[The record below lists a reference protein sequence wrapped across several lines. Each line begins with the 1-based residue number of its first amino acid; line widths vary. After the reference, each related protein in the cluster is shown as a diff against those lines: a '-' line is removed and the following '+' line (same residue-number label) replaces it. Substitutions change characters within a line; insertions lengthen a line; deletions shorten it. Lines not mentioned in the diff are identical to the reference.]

1 MNNNFDQVINR
12 HATGSVKWDFIDRYQ
27 NMQTDNLL
35 PMWVSDYDF
44 ACQSNVLEPLHRR
57 VDHGVFGYSE
67 RDEKYYTALTNWF
80 ERRHQLLIRP
90 EWVCSIEG
98 VVPGL
103 SLLVQML
110 SQVGDSV
117 VVQGP
122 YYGSFA
128 KIPAQPC

>member
-1 MNNNFDQVINR
+1 
-12 HATGSVKWDFIDRYQ
+12 
-27 NMQTDNLL
+27 L
-35 PMWVSDYDF
+35 
-44 ACQSNVLEPLHRR
+44 R
-57 VDHGVFGYSE
+57 VGHGIFGYSE
-67 RDEKYYTALTNWF
+67 RPQSYFDSLNSWF
-80 ERRHQLLIRP
+80 STRHQLEIKQ

-110 SQVGDSV
+110 SQPGEGV

-128 KIPAQPC
+128 KIITLNGRQLL